1 MRNIRIFNVWIWSLL
16 LLFPA
21 SAKSQTYDTI
31 CNWDGITQNWYVST
45 GGSQVVANPHQE
57 GINLSEHCF
66 NVITSEGQYDYMIYD
81 IAEQANFDLYPIYRL
96 KVYPPNTGGNVT
108 LKFEN
113 SDNTFSHEI
122 VMTTVPG
129 QWNDLEYNFAGLEY
143 TNLTRMVIFFDFLGT
158 TPGISWFFDDILK
171 GIPGPVQLES
181 NLPIVVVNTFGI
193 PIPDEP
199 KISGNM
205 GIIDNGPG
213 ELNNL
218 NDPFNDYNGAIGI
231 EIRGQSTQ
239 MFPKKSYAFETRD
252 ISGENLDVSLL
263 GMPEEN
269 DWILYAPYTDK
280 SMLRN
285 VVTFDMDHKMG
296 NYSTRTIFCEVVINN
311 DYKGVYVLEEK
322 IKKDENRVDIATLKP
337 DEISGDD
344 LTGGYIIKVDKID
357 PDFSFGTDGWRSAPS
372 PSYPNAM
379 DIIFQYYYPEADEI
393 VLHQKNYIID
403 FIATAENALIS
414 TQFADPD
421 NGYQKYFDAPSFV
434 DFMLL
439 CEISKEVDK
448 YRYSTYFYKEKN
460 SDGGKV
466 FAGPAWDF
474 NLGYGNVDYWE
485 PGINTTGWIYTDVQP
500 GDWSIMFWWKRL
512 MEDHYFRNLVKT
524 RWTGLRQQVLSDAD
538 IQSVIDSILV
548 YTEAAKDR
556 NFTRWPVLGQYV
568 WPNYDW
574 QNNTYEDEVDYF
586 EDFLFSRLHWMDGN
600 VSGSVLSPWVGISS
614 ESNKISLKLYS
625 DYFCRPVLKNNDFR
639 LNDAPGGLYIQAV
652 EYLNASECILTLS
665 SDVSTS
671 PGISVTVS
679 EKAINTWED
688 ITSNKLES
696 AGFGDFTATLPDISV
711 FEANQQ
717 LHIRCNQPAF
727 LPEYADIVSITGQNL
742 GSVKLERQPEN
753 IVSHQLKAGIYFLVI
768 KTTPKLK
775 VARFVVV
782 S

>member
-1 MRNIRIFNVWIWSLL
+1 MLL
-16 LLFPA
+16 LYIP
-21 SAKSQTYDTI
+21 AKSQTYDTI

-81 IAEQANFDLYPIYRL
+81 MAEQANFDLYPIYRL

-171 GIPGPVQLES
+171 GIPGPIQLES

-269 DWILYAPYTDK
+269 DWILCAPYTDK

-337 DEISGDD
+337 DEISGND

-357 PDFSFGTDGWRSAPS
+357 PDFALGADGWLSAPQ

-379 DIIFQYYYPEADEI
+379 DIIFQYYYPEAEEI
-393 VLHQKNYIID
+393 VPQQKNYIID
-403 FIATAENALIS
+403 FIASAENALIS

-421 NGYQKYFDAPSFV
+421 NGYQKFFDAPSFV

-460 SDGGKV
+460 TDGGKL

-485 PGINTTGWIYTDVQP
+485 PGIDYTGWLYTDLQSHE
-500 GDWSIMFWWKRL
+500 WSIMYWWKRM
-512 MEDHYFRNLVKT
+512 MEDTYFRDLTKT
-524 RWTGLRQQVLSDAD
+524 RWVSLRQNQLDDAG
-538 IQSVIDSILV
+538 IHAVIDSLLIHID
-548 YTEAAKDR
+548 AAKDR
-556 NFTRWPVLGQYV
+556 NYQRWPILGQYV

-574 QNNTYEDEVDYF
+574 QNNTYEDEVEYF
-586 EDFLFSRLHWMDGN
+586 ENYLFNRLHWMDGN
-600 VSGSVLSPWVGISS
+600 LPGTVLSSWAGISA
-614 ESNKISLKLYS
+614 ETNKITVKLFG
-625 DYFCRPVLKNNDFR
+625 DYFSQPMLKKNDFI
-639 LNDAPGGLYIQAV
+639 LNNAPDGMTIQSV
-652 EYLNASECILTLS
+652 EYRNASECLLTIS
-665 SDVSTS
+665 SDVTTA

-679 EKAINTWED
+679 AKAINTWED
-688 ITSNKLES
+688 LTSNKLES
-696 AGFGDFTATLPDISV
+696 AGIGDSQATLPVISL
-711 FEANQQ
+711 FEENHQ
-717 LHIRCNQPAF
+717 LHIRCNLPEL

-782 S
+782 N

>member
-1 MRNIRIFNVWIWSLL
+1 M
-16 LLFPA
+16 LFPA

-81 IAEQANFDLYPIYRL
+81 MAEQANFDLYPIYRL

-143 TNLTRMVIFFDFLGT
+143 NNLTRMVIFFDFLGT

-311 DYKGVYVLEEK
+311 DYKGVYVLKEK

-337 DEISGDD
+337 DEISGND

-357 PDFSFGTDGWRSAPS
+357 PDFALGADGWLSAPQ

-379 DIIFQYYYPEADEI
+379 DIIFQYYYPEAEEI
-393 VLHQKNYIID
+393 VPQQKNYIID
-403 FIATAENALIS
+403 FIASAENALIS

-421 NGYQKYFDAPSFV
+421 NGYQKFFDAPSFV

-460 SDGGKV
+460 TDGGKL

-485 PGINTTGWIYTDVQP
+485 PGIDYTGWLYTDLQSHE
-500 GDWSIMFWWKRL
+500 WSIMYWWKRM
-512 MEDHYFRNLVKT
+512 MEDTYFRDLTKT
-524 RWTGLRQQVLSDAD
+524 RWVSLRQNQLDDAG
-538 IQSVIDSILV
+538 IHAVIDSLLIHID
-548 YTEAAKDR
+548 AAKDR
-556 NFTRWPVLGQYV
+556 NYQRWPILGQYV

-574 QNNTYEDEVDYF
+574 QNNTYEDEVEYF
-586 EDFLFSRLHWMDGN
+586 ENYLFNRLHWIDGN
-600 VSGSVLSPWVGISS
+600 LPGTVLSSWAGISA
-614 ESNKISLKLYS
+614 ETNKITVKLFG
-625 DYFCRPVLKNNDFR
+625 DYFSQPMLKKNDFI
-639 LNDAPGGLYIQAV
+639 LNNAPDGMTIQSV
-652 EYLNASECILTLS
+652 EYRNASECVLTIS
-665 SDVSTS
+665 SDVTTA

-679 EKAINTWED
+679 AKAINTWKD

-696 AGFGDFTATLPDISV
+696 AGIGDSQATLPVISL
-711 FEANQQ
+711 FEENHQ
-717 LHIRCNQPAF
+717 LHIRCNLPEL

-782 S
+782 N